1 MFTKTGHGLDH
12 KLTTSNK
19 FVRIETKQSIFFK
32 QNRIKLKVND
42 RVTEALQADI
52 LPSEPP
58 GKPWKKSGKC

>member
-42 RVTEALQADI
+42 RVTERNLENAKYLKIKQH
-52 LPSEPP
+52 SS
-58 GKPWKKSGKC
+58 K